1 MITERGWAA
10 IGAGIALLV
19 LWWALGEVEL
29 LATGLL
35 LVGAVGIGTTVVR
48 MTHPSISVTRQLRP
62 NLVHEGDQAGVT
74 VQLTNTGKRA
84 LRNVVLQDTV
94 SNLGSARFAIGKL
107 QPGQTVTAT
116 YQILCRPRGIYTVG
130 PAAIT
135 VQDPLRM
142 AASTFATEEGDR
154 LIVYPAIEDLDGF
167 PAVRGLDPTVH
178 AARPEFSHQG
188 GEDFFTLR
196 EYQLGDDLRRVHWP
210 SSAKRDR
217 LMIRQLE
224 TPWQAR
230 ALVMFDCRSTSFESA
245 AAFERGVR
253 GAASVTR
260 HLMRLGFAADLWAG
274 GTPVLGTEASPYTA
288 AMEVL
293 AGVEPADDLDIR
305 SAALHMRR
313 RARGGALVL
322 ISGVPDQELLAAQ
335 HLLSRNYGRTLL
347 LTVSETA
354 STSAVHFQRAGAI
367 TIPIGPNDPWGPAWI
382 KGVQS
387 AWSTV

>member
-1 MITERGWAA
+1 MISDRGWSA
-10 IGAGIALLV
+10 IGAGLALLV

-29 LATGLL
+29 LATGMLL
-35 LVGAVGIGTTVVR
+35 LGAVAVGAILVSRTT
-48 MTHPSISVTRQLRP
+48 PSVSVTRQLRP

-74 VQLTNTGKRA
+74 VQLTNTGTRT
-84 LRNVVLQDTV
+84 LRNVVLEDTV

-107 QPGQTVTAT
+107 RRGQTVTAT
-116 YQILCRPRGIYTVG
+116 YQILCRPRGIYMVG
-130 PAAIT
+130 PASIA

-142 AASTFATEEGDR
+142 ATSTFATEDGDR
-154 LIVYPAIEDLDGF
+154 LIVYPSIEDLEGF
-167 PAVRGLDPTVH
+167 PVVRGLDPTVH

-230 ALVMFDCRSTSFESA
+230 ALVMFDPRTASFETS

-260 HLMRLGFAADLWAG
+260 HLMKLGFSADLWAG
-274 GTPVLGTEASPYTA
+274 GTAVLGSETSPYTA

-293 AGVEPADDLDIR
+293 AGVEPIEDLDIR
-305 SAALHMRR
+305 SAAMLMRR

-322 ISGVPDQELLAAQ
+322 ITGVPDQELLAAQ
-335 HLLSRNYGRTLL
+335 RLLSKNYGRTLL
-347 LTVSETA
+347 MTVSETA
-354 STSAVHFQRAGAI
+354 TTSTLQFQRAGAI
-367 TIPIGPNDPWGPAWI
+367 TMAIGPNDPWAPAWI
-382 KGVQS
+382 QGVQS
-387 AWSTV
+387 AWSTA

>member
-1 MITERGWAA
+1 MVTDRGWSA

-19 LWWALGEVEL
+19 LWWALGEIEL

-35 LVGAVGIGTTVVR
+35 LIGASSVGAVLVSRAT
-48 MTHPSISVTRQLRP
+48 PSISVTRQLRP
-62 NLVHEGDQAGVT
+62 NLVHEGDQASVT
-74 VQLTNTGKRA
+74 VQLTNTDRRA
-84 LRNVVLQDTV
+84 LRNVVLEDTV
-94 SNLGSARFAIGKL
+94 SNLGSAQFAIGKL
-107 QPGQTVTAT
+107 RPGKTVTAT

-130 PAAIT
+130 PASIT

-142 AASTFATEEGDR
+142 ATASFATEEGDR
-154 LIVYPAIEDLDGF
+154 LIVYPMIEDLEGF
-167 PAVRGLDPTVH
+167 PVVRGLDPTVH

-196 EYQLGDDLRRVHWP
+196 EYQLGDDLRRVHWR

-230 ALVMFDCRSTSFESA
+230 ALVMFDPRAASFESA

-260 HLMRLGFAADLWAG
+260 HLMKLGFSADLWAG
-274 GTPVLGTEASPYTA
+274 GAPVLGSEASPYTA

-293 AGVEPADDLDIR
+293 AGVEPMPDLDIR
-305 SAALHMRR
+305 SAAMLMRR
-313 RARGGALVL
+313 RTRGGALVL
-322 ISGVPDQELLAAQ
+322 ITGVPDQELLAAQ
-335 HLLSRNYGRTLL
+335 RLLSKNYGRTLL

-354 STSAVHFQRAGAI
+354 TTSTVQFQRAGAI
-367 TIPIGPNDPWGPAWI
+367 TMAIGPNDRLGPAWI
-382 KGVQS
+382 KGMQS
-387 AWSTV
+387 AWSTA